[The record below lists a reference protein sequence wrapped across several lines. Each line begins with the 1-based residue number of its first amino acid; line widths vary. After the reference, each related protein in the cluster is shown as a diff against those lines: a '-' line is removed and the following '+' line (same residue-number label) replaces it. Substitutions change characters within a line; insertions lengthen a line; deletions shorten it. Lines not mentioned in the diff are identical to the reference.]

1 MKYLMALSVTFLL
14 PIFLC
19 AQITLKG
26 RVLDSA
32 GHSVAYSTVKL
43 MTVQKDSVLLNAIA
57 DAKGQYIIEAIPA
70 GSYRLHVTAI
80 GYLLYK
86 TDVLTL
92 KRQEEAYQMD
102 FQLQKTGKQLTAVTV
117 TAQKPLIEKK
127 ADRIIVNVENNIA
140 AAGNSV
146 WDILGKAP
154 GVEAGADNLQI
165 LGKSGVTIMVDD
177 RPVYL
182 SGQQVSTFLKGF
194 PAGQIA
200 KIEIITSPS
209 ARYDAQGGAGIIN
222 IVTRKSDKYGV
233 TAEVVLSEGQGSY
246 SKTDPSMGI
255 FYNKKKISMSGSIAY
270 NYDNDYLEVPS
281 FVNYQAPSN
290 VYFDQRQ
297 FSTFLTRNTAY
308 GSTID
313 YTINTK
319 NTIGFTLRGMANGKR
334 ERYSGETIVYGPTPD
349 STFNTASLRNYSTQ
363 LQLYNLYYKSK
374 LDSSSSIMANL
385 NYGHYHS
392 VNDQDYNFH
401 FNKADGSELRPAE
414 YFFNSVPSDVVIRSG
429 NIDYSRKF
437 RGNLVFETG
446 AKVNET
452 KTSSSVR
459 YNVLKNSI
467 WEPNTTASDEFT
479 YRERINAAYVSL
491 NKAYKYITA
500 QAGIRGEW
508 MQGDGNSIRGA
519 VVDNNYF
526 QLFPSF
532 SFQYSRRPAYQL
544 NISYSTRV
552 DRPNFSYLAP
562 FAVQSDPYS
571 FQTGNAFLRP
581 SYTNT
586 FELSLTFKKKYTVAL
601 SYDNIKDRIE
611 QSVRQDNST
620 REIENI
626 ITNIRHC
633 YYYRLYFILPFNI
646 TRWWNSS
653 NTLNSYIIEYKTD
666 ILGGSYHKSKPVF
679 YINSYNTFTF
689 SKKWAAEMTVYY
701 RTPSLNGLYEVG
713 HRFFT
718 DIGTRFTL
726 VPDRAA
732 LKVSLTDVFF
742 TNRWKWKI
750 NYLEQH
756 SGFTTIR
763 DSRVARL
770 TFSYKFGNIKSAR
783 PSKRKTGS
791 EEEQNRLN

>member
-1 MKYLMALSVTFLL
+1 MKYLMTLSVAFLL
-14 PIFLC
+14 PVFLC

-32 GHSVAYSTVKL
+32 GHAVAFSTVKL
-43 MTVQKDSVLLNAIA
+43 MTVQKDSVLLNAVA

-70 GSYRLHVTAI
+70 GSYRIHVTAI

-86 TDVLTL
+86 TEVLTL
-92 KRQEEAYQMD
+92 NKQGEALQMD
-102 FQLQKTGKQLTAVTV
+102 FQLKRAGKQLAAVTV

-127 ADRIIVNVENNIA
+127 PDRIIVNVENNITT
-140 AAGNSV
+140 AGNSV

-165 LGKSGVTIMVDD
+165 LGKPGVTIMVDD

-182 SGQQVSTFLKGF
+182 GAQQIATFLKGL

-222 IVTRKSDKYGV
+222 IITRKSDKYGV
-233 TAEVVLSEGQGSY
+233 TAEAVLSEGQGSY
-246 SKTDPSMGI
+246 SKTDPSMAI
-255 FYNKKKISMSGSIAY
+255 FYNSKKLSMSGSIAY
-270 NYDNDYLEVPS
+270 NYDNDYLEKPS
-281 FVNYQAPSN
+281 YVNYQAPSN
-290 VYFDQRQ
+290 VYFDQHQ
-297 FSTFLTRNTAY
+297 FSTLLTRNTAY
-308 GSTID
+308 GGTID

-319 NTIGFTLRGMANGKR
+319 NTIGFSLRGMANDKR
-334 ERYSGETIVYGPTPD
+334 EHYSGETIVYGPTPD
-349 STFNTASLRNYSTQ
+349 SSLNTASLRNYTTQ
-363 LQLYNLYYKSK
+363 LQLYNLYYKLK
-374 LDSSSSIMANL
+374 LDSASSIMANL

-401 FNKADGSELRPAE
+401 FYNSGGSDLRPAE
-414 YFFNSVPSDVVIRSG
+414 YLFNSVPSDVTIRSG

-452 KTSSSVR
+452 RTNSSVR
-459 YNVLKNSI
+459 YNVLKNSV
-467 WEPNTTASDEFT
+467 WEPNTAASDEFT
-479 YRERINAAYVSL
+479 YHERINAAYVSF
-491 NKAYKYITA
+491 NKAYTYITA
-500 QAGIRGEW
+500 QAGLRGEW
-508 MQGDGNSIRGA
+508 MKGTGNSIQGA

-532 SFQYSRRPAYQL
+532 SFHYSRRPAYQWDL
-544 NISYSTRV
+544 SYSTRV

-586 FELSLTFKKKYTVAL
+586 LELSLTFKKKYTVAL

-611 QSVRQDNST
+611 QSVRQDNTT
-620 REIENI
+620 RKIENI
-626 ITNIRHC
+626 ITNISHC
-633 YYYRLYFILPFNI
+633 YYYRLYFIVPFNI

-653 NTLNSYIIEYKTD
+653 NTLNTYIIEYKTN

-679 YINSYNTFTF
+679 YINSVNTFTF
-689 SKKWAAEMTVYY
+689 SKKWGAEMTVYY

-718 DIGTRFTL
+718 DIGARFTL
-726 VPDRAA
+726 IPDRAA
-732 LKVSLTDVFF
+732 LKLSLTDVFF
-742 TNRWKWKI
+742 TNRWKWTI
-750 NYLEQH
+750 NYLDQH
-756 SGFTTIR
+756 SGFSTIR

-770 TFSYKFGNIKSAR
+770 TFSYKFGNIKSTR

-791 EEEQNRLN
+791 EEEQSRLN

>member
-1 MKYLMALSVTFLL
+1 MKYSMALSVTFLL
-14 PIFLC
+14 PACLC

-43 MTVQKDSVLLNAIA
+43 MPVQKDSVLLSAIA
-57 DAKGQYIIEAIPA
+57 DNKGQFIIEAIPA
-70 GSYRLHVTAI
+70 GSYRAHVTAI

-86 TDVLTL
+86 TNDLTL
-92 KRQEEAYQMD
+92 NRHGEAYQMD
-102 FQLQKTGKQLTAVTV
+102 FQLQKAGKQLAAVTI

-127 ADRIIVNVENNIA
+127 PDRIIVNVENNIA

-165 LGKSGVTIMVDD
+165 LGKPGVMIMVDD
-177 RPVYL
+177 KPVYL
-182 SGQQVSTFLKGF
+182 TGLQVGTFLKGL

-222 IVTRKSDKYGV
+222 IVTRKSGKYGL
-233 TAEVVLSEGQGSY
+233 TAELVLSEGQGVY
-246 SKTDPSMGI
+246 SKSDPSMSI
-255 FYNKKKISMSGSIAY
+255 FYNSKKVSMSGNIAY
-270 NYDNDYLEVPS
+270 YYDNDYLEKPS

-290 VYFDQRQ
+290 VYFDQHQ

-308 GSTID
+308 GSSID
-313 YTINTK
+313 YNINTK
-319 NTIGFTLRGMANGKR
+319 NTVGFSIRGLANGKR
-334 ERYSGETIVYGPTPD
+334 EHYSGETIVYGPTLD
-349 STFNTASLRNYSTQ
+349 STIITASLRNYVTQ
-363 LQLYNLYYKSK
+363 LQLYNLYYKST

-385 NYGHYHS
+385 NYGRYHS

-401 FNKADGSELRPAE
+401 FYKADGSELRQPE
-414 YFFNSVPSDVVIRSG
+414 YLFNSVPSDVVIRSG

-459 YNVLKNSI
+459 YNILKNGE
-467 WEPNTTASDEFT
+467 WVPNTAASDEFT
-479 YRERINAAYVSL
+479 YRERINAAYVSF
-491 NKAYKYITA
+491 NKAYTNFTA
-500 QAGIRGEW
+500 QAGIRAEW
-508 MQGDGNSIRGA
+508 MTGDGNSIHGT
-519 VVDNNYF
+519 VVDNSYF
-526 QLFPSF
+526 RLFPSF
-532 SFQYSRRPAYQL
+532 SFHYSRRPAYQW

-552 DRPNFSYLAP
+552 DRPNFNNLAP

-571 FQTGNAFLRP
+571 YQTGNAFLRP

-586 FELSLTFKKKYTVAL
+586 IELSLTFKKKYTVAL

-611 QSVRQDNST
+611 QSVQQDNST

-646 TRWWNSS
+646 YKWWSSS

-679 YINSYNTFTF
+679 YINSFNTFTF

-718 DIGTRFTL
+718 DIGARFTL
-726 VPDRAA
+726 APDRAV

-750 NYLEQH
+750 NYLDQH
-756 SGFTTIR
+756 SGFSTIR
-763 DSRVARL
+763 DSRVVRL
-770 TFSYKFGNIKSAR
+770 TFSYKLGNIKSAR
-783 PSKRKTGS
+783 PSKRKTGL
-791 EEEQNRLN
+791 EEEQDRLK